1 MAQTAPDNQ
10 ILTEDAFLAD
20 RVQFWS
26 SFCRFALG
34 SAGLIA
40 LFLTALAFILL

>member
-1 MAQTAPDNQ
+1 MAQTAPDDQ

-26 SFCRFALG
+26 SFCRFALA
-34 SAGLIA
+34 SAGLVI
-40 LFLTALAFILL
+40 LFMIALAFFLL

>member
-1 MAQTAPDNQ
+1 MAQTAPDDQ

-26 SFCRFALG
+26 SFCRFALV
-34 SAGLIA
+34 SAGLVVLSLI
-40 LFLTALAFILL
+40 ALAFITI

>member
-1 MAQTAPDNQ
+1 MAQTAPDDQ

-26 SFCRFALG
+26 SFCRFAL
-34 SAGLIA
+34 AGAGVVI
-40 LFLTALAFILL
+40 LFMIALAFTLL